1 MYYLCTLCNKDIKKE
16 ATIKSHIIT
25 KKHIEL
31 YMKKN
36 NTNKNIGVNPKY
48 KCNIC
53 NKIYINKGSYDSHY
67 NSHIFEYIS
76 YKCEKCN
83 KTYKH
88 TTSFS
93 RHYKDCNYDNN
104 DNDNDNDNVYV
115 NCKKYNSNNS
125 NAIIKED
132 KENNMNIDIENNI
145 NTISNLINISD
156 LPINIKNILLKN
168 NNEYINKF
176 MKKIVEK
183 PFNDCEGFI
192 YGFTYNID
200 KNTKNNYWIK
210 IGRTYKKNPHHRI
223 NQWHG
228 NIEFCQ
234 KTKYNKK
241 LEKTPKIT

>member
-1 MYYLCTLCNKDIKKE
+1 MYYLCTLCNKDIKKA

-36 NTNKNIGVNPKY
+36 NTNKNIGINPKY

-93 RHYKDCNYDNN
+93 RHYINS
-104 DNDNDNDNVYV
+104 
-115 NCKKYNSNNS
+115 KKYNSNNS

-132 KENNMNIDIENNI
+132 KENNMNIDKENNI
-145 NTISNLINISD
+145 NTITNLININY

-176 MKKIVEK
+176 MKKILEK

-210 IGRTYKKNPHHRI
+210 IGRTYKKNHI
-223 NQWHG
+223 
-228 NIEFCQ
+228 IA
-234 KTKYNKK
+234 
-241 LEKTPKIT
+241 